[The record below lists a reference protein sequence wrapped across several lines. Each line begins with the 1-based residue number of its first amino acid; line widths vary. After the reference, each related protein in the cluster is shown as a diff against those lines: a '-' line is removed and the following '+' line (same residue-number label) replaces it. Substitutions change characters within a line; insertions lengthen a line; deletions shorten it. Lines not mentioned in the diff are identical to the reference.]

1 MDFIVKL
8 PKSKD
13 LVLGIQH
20 DSILVIVDRLTKYL
34 HFIPYSESI
43 NAEYLGYLVLN
54 RLVRYYRIPIVFI
67 TDRDKLFISN
77 Y

>member
-13 LVLGIQH
+13 PVLGVQH
-20 DSILVIVDRLTKYL
+20 NSILVMVDRLTKYL

-43 NAEYLGYLVLN
+43 NAEQLGCLVLN